1 MSIVEDIR
9 RAISRDNPL
18 SSQEVSS
25 MLAQLQPELGRYN
38 ARWEEIAIAGPRSA
52 NNGPLYRKLL
62 ISGSV
67 EEIAKMQ
74 KEFDQLSIER
84 DRMRA
89 MHDSLCQL
97 RNLALL
103 READEG
109 LPDLQQ
115 RLVAAI
121 EGAEAKQREL
131 ETSFDAV
138 EQLYLGIAQARG
150 RLNAAGITPR
160 PEQSAAAATIDRLAV
175 LSPLS
180 RGQRTSMHRDAGSH
194 SGNIGI
200 VRGGGEK
207 DAAAGNPRNA
217 EWHA

>member
-1 MSIVEDIR
+1 MSIIEEIR
-9 RAISRDNPL
+9 AAMSRDNPL

-25 MLAQLQPELGRYN
+25 MLAQLQPELLRCN

-67 EEIAKMQ
+67 DEIAKMQ
-74 KEFDQLSIER
+74 QEFDRLSIER

-89 MHDSLCQL
+89 MYDSLCQL

-121 EGAEAKQREL
+121 EGAEAKQRDL
-131 ETSFDAV
+131 EASFDAV
-138 EQLYLGIAQARG
+138 EQLYLGITHARG
-150 RLNAAGITPR
+150 QLNAAGITPK
-160 PEQSAAAATIDRLAV
+160 PEQSAAAATIARLAA
-175 LSPLS
+175 LSSLS
-180 RGQRTSMHRDAGSH
+180 RGQRTSMYRDAGVHGS
-194 SGNIGI
+194 NIGI
-200 VRGGGEK
+200 VRTENGTEDASGGR
-207 DAAAGNPRNA
+207 AA
-217 EWHA
+217 EWQA

>member
-1 MSIVEDIR
+1 MSIVEKIR
-9 RAISRDNPL
+9 AAMSRDNPL

-25 MLAQLQPELGRYN
+25 MLAQLQPELIRCN

-67 EEIAKMQ
+67 DEIAKMQ
-74 KEFDQLSIER
+74 QEFDQLSIER

-89 MHDSLCQL
+89 MQNSLSQL

-121 EGAEAKQREL
+121 EGAEAKQQEL
-131 ETSFDAV
+131 EASFDAV

-150 RLNAAGITPR
+150 QLNAAGITPR
-160 PEQSAAAATIDRLAV
+160 PEQSAAAATIDRLA
-175 LSPLS
+175 LLGPLS
-180 RGQRTSMHRDAGSH
+180 RRQRVSMHRDGSVH
-194 SGNIGI
+194 PGNIGI
-200 VRGGGEK
+200 LRDGSGAEHASG
-207 DAAAGNPRNA
+207 DGAA
-217 EWHA
+217 EWQA

>member
-1 MSIVEDIR
+1 MSIIEKIR
-9 RAISRDNPL
+9 AAMSRDNPL

-25 MLAQLQPELGRYN
+25 MLTQLQPELIRCN
-38 ARWEEIAIAGPRSA
+38 ARWQEIAIAGPRSA

-67 EEIAKMQ
+67 DEIAKMQ

-89 MHDSLCQL
+89 MQNSLSQL

-121 EGAEAKQREL
+121 ERAEAKHREL
-131 ETSFDAV
+131 EASFDHV
-138 EQLYLGIAQARG
+138 EQLYVGIAQARG
-150 RLNAAGITPR
+150 QLNAAGITPR

-175 LSPLS
+175 LAPLS
-180 RGQRTSMHRDAGSH
+180 RARRTSMHWDPGVH
-194 SGNIGI
+194 SGNIGS
-200 VRGGGEK
+200 VRAE
-207 DAAAGNPRNA
+207 DASEGVAAKCRA
-217 EWHA
+217 

>member
-1 MSIVEDIR
+1 MSIVEEIR
-9 RAISRDNPL
+9 AAMSRDNPL
-18 SSQEVSS
+18 SAQEVSG
-25 MLAQLQPELGRYN
+25 MLAKLQPELVRCN

-67 EEIAKMQ
+67 DEIAKMQ
-74 KEFDQLSIER
+74 QEFDRLSIER

-89 MHDSLCQL
+89 MQNSLSQL

-109 LPDLQQ
+109 LPDLQKL
-115 RLVAAI
+115 LVAAI

-131 ETSFDAV
+131 EASFDAV

-150 RLNAAGITPR
+150 QLNAAGITPR
-160 PEQSAAAATIDRLAV
+160 PEQCAAAATIDRLAV

-180 RGQRTSMHRDAGSH
+180 RGQRTSMHRDASVH

-200 VRGGGEK
+200 VRVGSGTE
-207 DAAAGNPRNA
+207 DASRGRAA
-217 EWHA
+217 EWQA